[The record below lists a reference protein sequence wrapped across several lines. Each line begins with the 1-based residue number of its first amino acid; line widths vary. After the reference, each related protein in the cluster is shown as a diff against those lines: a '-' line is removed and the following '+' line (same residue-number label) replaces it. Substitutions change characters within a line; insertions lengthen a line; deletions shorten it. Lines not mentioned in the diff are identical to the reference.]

1 MSVEMGGF
9 EPPSELGYL
18 HESTVRSF
26 SFDLDSGRI
35 RETKSYAID
44 P

>member
-1 MSVEMGGF
+1 MVEI
-9 EPPSELGYL
+9 ESTSELGYL

-26 SFDLDSGRI
+26 SFDLDSARI
-35 RETKSYAID
+35 RETKSYVVD